1 MTQHRRS
8 RSDEAGE
15 RRWWP
20 GNRAWVA
27 AAVGVLALLT
37 AALVHLFTRPV
48 DPFEPPQLLPPAAS
62 ATTET
67 APSGSSASPPGE
79 PGTNA
84 PEDPPSAPSSA
95 PASETPASP
104 SGPPPPTAPGN
115 GGLEPDGSTGDD
127 AVVLA
132 RGDQG
137 REVLDLQSRLR
148 AAGLDTAPVDGVY
161 GQPTEAA
168 VQNYQAL
175 RGIRTDPP
183 GVYGPDTRS
192 ALERET

>member
-8 RSDEAGE
+8 RPDGAGA
-15 RRWWP
+15 RVRWT

-27 AAVGVLALLT
+27 AAVGMLALLT

-48 DPFEPPQLLPPAAS
+48 DPFEPPELLPPAAS
-62 ATTET
+62 APGRTS
-67 APSGSSASPPGE
+67 PPDRASPPGRA
-79 PGTNA
+79 GTSP
-84 PEDPPSAPSSA
+84 PESRPSSPAPPSTAPAASSGAPSSA
-95 PASETPASP
+95 ASDDA
-104 SGPPPPTAPGN
+104 
-115 GGLEPDGSTGDD
+115 GLEPDGSTDGEA
-127 AVVLA
+127 AVLS

-137 REVLDLQSRLR
+137 SQVLDLQRRLR
-148 AAGLDTAPVDGVY
+148 TAGVDTAPVDGVY